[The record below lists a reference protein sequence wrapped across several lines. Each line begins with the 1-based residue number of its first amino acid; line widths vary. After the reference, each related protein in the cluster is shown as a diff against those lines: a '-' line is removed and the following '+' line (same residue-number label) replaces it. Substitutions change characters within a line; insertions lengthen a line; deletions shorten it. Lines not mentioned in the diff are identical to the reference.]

1 MARASRRRE
10 EENTQVSTSRKP
22 APQKIK
28 IDLLETIKPLT
39 KNQELFFESYRANTE
54 MLVLHGVAGT
64 GKSFIAVYK
73 ALEEVLNRAT
83 HYDKVIIIRSAVQT
97 REIGHLP
104 GDLAEKLE
112 QYQLPYKQICQA
124 LFGRRDA
131 YAMLVDQGSVEFA
144 STSFV
149 RGLTFDDAVIIVD
162 ECQNMT
168 WEELDTIT
176 TRVGDRSRIV
186 FCGDYRQ
193 TDLKK
198 TGDKSGLFKFLDVL
212 KLMKSYNR
220 IEFGVED
227 IVRSSLVK
235 EYILARTK
243 YEDKEKN

>member
-10 EENTQVSTSRKP
+10 EETSHVSTSRKP

-168 WEELDTIT
+168 WEELDTII
-176 TRVGDRSRIV
+176 TRVGDRSRII

-212 KLMKSYNR
+212 KLMKSYDR

-235 EYILARTK
+235 EYILARTE
-243 YEDKEKN
+243 YEDKEK

>member
-10 EENTQVSTSRKP
+10 EENLHVSTSRKP

-83 HYDKVIIIRSAVQT
+83 HYDKLIIIRSAVQT

-112 QYQLPYKQICQA
+112 QYQLPYKQICQT

-243 YEDKEKN
+243 YEDKN

>member
-1 MARASRRRE
+1 MARASRRNNE
-10 EENTQVSTSRKP
+10 EQVNSSTGRKP
-22 APQKIK
+22 APPKIK
-28 IDLLETIKPLT
+28 IDLLATINPLT
-39 KNQELFFESYRANTE
+39 KNQELFFEAYKQNKE
-54 MLVLHGVAGT
+54 MIVLHGVAGT

-73 ALEEVLNRAT
+73 SLEEVLNKAT
-83 HYDKVIIIRSAVQT
+83 HYDKLIIIRSAVQT

-112 QYQLPYKQICQA
+112 QYQLPYKQICQH

-131 YAMLVDQGSVEFA
+131 YNLLVDQGSVEFA

-176 TRVGDRSRIV
+176 TRVGDRSRII

-198 TGDKSGLFKFLDVL
+198 TGDKSGLFKFLDIL
-212 KLMKSYNR
+212 KLMKSYSR
-220 IEFGVED
+220 IEFNTED
-227 IVRSSLVK
+227 IVRSNLVK
-235 EYILARTK
+235 EYILARTE
-243 YEDKEKN
+243 YEDTEK

>member
-1 MARASRRRE
+1 M
-10 EENTQVSTSRKP
+10 
-22 APQKIK
+22 
-28 IDLLETIKPLT
+28 
-39 KNQELFFESYRANTE
+39 
-54 MLVLHGVAGT
+54 
-64 GKSFIAVYK
+64 
-73 ALEEVLNRAT
+73 EEVLNKAT
-83 HYDKVIIIRSAVQT
+83 HFDKLIIIRSAVQT

-131 YAMLVDQGSVEFA
+131 YSLLVDQGTIEFA

-149 RGLTFDDAVIIVD
+149 RGLTFDDAVIVVD

-176 TRVGDRSRIV
+176 TRVGDRSRII

-198 TGDKSGLFKFLDVL
+198 TGDKSGLFKFLDIL
-212 KLMKSYNR
+212 KLIKGYSR
-220 IEFGVED
+220 IEFGVDD
-227 IVRSSLVK
+227 IVRSDLVK
-235 EYILARTK
+235 QYILARID
-243 YEDKEKN
+243 YEDKKEK

>member
-1 MARASRRRE
+1 MARASRRKE
-10 EENTQVSTSRKP
+10 EEHINSSTGRKP
-22 APQKIK
+22 APPKIK
-28 IDLLETIKPLT
+28 IDQLEVIKPLT
-39 KNQELFFESYRANTE
+39 KNQELFFESYKSNKE
-54 MLVLHGVAGT
+54 LIVLHGVAGT

-73 ALEEVLNRAT
+73 GLEEVLNRAT
-83 HYDKVIIIRSAVQT
+83 HYDKLIIIRSAVQT

-112 QYQLPYKQICQA
+112 QYQLPYKQICTH

-131 YAMLVDQGSVEFA
+131 YSLLADQGTVEFA

-176 TRVGDRSRIV
+176 TRVGDRSRII

-212 KLMKSYNR
+212 KLMKSYAR
-220 IEFGVED
+220 IEFDAND
-227 IVRSSLVK
+227 IVRSNLVK
-235 EYILARTK
+235 EYILARID
-243 YEDKEKN
+243 YEDKEK

>member
-10 EENTQVSTSRKP
+10 EETTQVSTSRKP

-176 TRVGDRSRIV
+176 TRVGDRSRII

-212 KLMKSYNR
+212 KLMKSYDR

-235 EYILARTK
+235 EYILARTE
-243 YEDKEKN
+243 YEDKEK

>member
-1 MARASRRRE
+1 MGRVSRR
-10 EENTQVSTSRKP
+10 ENSDSPQKTTARKP
-22 APQKIK
+22 APDKIK
-28 IDLLETIKPLT
+28 IDQLETIKPLT
-39 KNQELFFESYRANTE
+39 KNQELFFEAYKHNKE
-54 MLVLHGVAGT
+54 MIVLHGVAGT

-73 ALEEVLNRAT
+73 SLEEVLNRAT
-83 HYDKVIIIRSAVQT
+83 HYDKLIIIRSAVQT

-112 QYQLPYKQICQA
+112 QYQLPYKQICQH

-131 YAMLVDQGSVEFA
+131 YNLLVDQGSIEFA

-176 TRVGDRSRIV
+176 TRVGDRSRII

-198 TGDKSGLFKFLDVL
+198 TGDKSGLFKFLDIV
-212 KLMKSYNR
+212 KLMKNYER
-220 IEFGVED
+220 IEFDAND
-227 IVRSSLVK
+227 IVRSNLVK
-235 EYILARTK
+235 EYILARIN
-243 YEDKEKN
+243 YEDKEK